1 MLNKKM
7 KGGENMSESEAQR
20 RANLKYRK
28 KAYDTF
34 LIKFRQDRTPTKEE
48 IRQAAEKRGESL
60 HEFIIKAI
68 RERLQGL

>member
-1 MLNKKM
+1 
-7 KGGENMSESEAQR
+7 MSESEAQR

-34 LIKFRQDRTPTKEE
+34 LLRLRQDRTPTKEE
-48 IRQAAEKRGESL
+48 IERAATNQGESL

-68 RERLQGL
+68 RERLERVKSL

>member
-1 MLNKKM
+1 MT
-7 KGGENMSESEAQR
+7 ESEAQR

-34 LIKFRQDRTPTKEE
+34 LIRLRQDRTPTKAE
-48 IRQAAEKRGESL
+48 IEQAATKQGESI

-68 RERLQGL
+68 FERLERVKGL

>member
-1 MLNKKM
+1 
-7 KGGENMSESEAQR
+7 MSESEAQR

-34 LIKFRQDRTPTKEE
+34 LLRLRQDRTPTKEE
-48 IRQAAEKRGESL
+48 IEQAATDQGESL

-68 RERLQGL
+68 RERLERVKSL